1 MEILRPSINYEKSA
15 RAEDS
20 APSIS
25 YDDVR
30 IPHGLDGVLPPSG
43 SRLQYPS
50 SVTRSHT
57 AAGARYAAGLAT
69 RRVCPSR
76 GYATSMSCNTLAES
90 PTYAIVS
97 GRNGVRTE
105 LLFRALPPLVG
116 VDGGVGARQSERL
129 PAAASCKVSRS
140 ASTCVGC
147 QSDER
152 ALSTGTGECAANS

>member
-30 IPHGLDGVLPPSG
+30 IPHGLDGILPPVDRVCNTQFSHT
-43 SRLQYPS
+43 
-50 SVTRSHT
+50 VHT

-116 VDGGVGARQSERL
+116 VDGGAGARQSERL

-152 ALSTGTGECAANS
+152 ALSTGDR